1 MQRFAALASDYVRS
15 GDAARLAPEINAYYA
30 SYGDSVLGGLPVC
43 GQAGAQHVDAVQ
55 GGLGGDLI
63 VLAGEGD

>member
-30 SYGDSVLGGLPVC
+30 SYGDSVLVVSPC
-43 GQAGAQHVDAVQ
+43 AGRLVRST
-55 GGLGGDLI
+55 
-63 VLAGEGD
+63 